1 MASSP
6 LTCRELVELVTEYV
20 EASLPAEERVRFE
33 AHLARC
39 TGCRNHVEQMRQ
51 TIMITGRLAEET
63 IAPEAQRELLRLF
76 RGWRR
81 SYTS

>member
-20 EASLPAEERVRFE
+20 EAALPAEERMRFE

-51 TIMITGRLAEET
+51 TILITGRIAEES
-63 IAPEAQRELLRLF
+63 IAPATQRELLRLF
-76 RGWRR
+76 RDWRR

>member
-51 TIMITGRLAEET
+51 TIMITGRLAEEA

-76 RGWRR
+76 RDWRR